1 MKKSQEHFEKLL
13 RETNTSFHRY
23 LHSKINWNSRMIG
36 LTGPRGVGKTTL
48 VLQHIKEEL
57 YRKTYVMKDDIEAG
71 YMNVVMAIGFGLLKA
86 GQGGISATPVVRG
99 FIIIC
104 NPLCTLPTES
114 RIIKYKIRQKCEYLY
129 SMPYISS
136 NE

>member
-1 MKKSQEHFEKLL
+1 
-13 RETNTSFHRY
+13 
-23 LHSKINWNSRMIG
+23 
-36 LTGPRGVGKTTL
+36 
-48 VLQHIKEEL
+48 
-57 YRKTYVMKDDIEAG
+57 MKDDIEAG

>member
-23 LHSKINWNSRMIG
+23 LYSKINWNSRMIG
-36 LTGPRGVGKTTL
+36 ITGPRGVGKTTL
-48 VLQHIKEEL
+48 MLQHIKEEL

-71 YMNVVMAIGFGLLKA
+71 YMNVVSLWQLGA
-86 GQGGISATPVVRG
+86 
-99 FIIIC
+99 
-104 NPLCTLPTES
+104 ES

>member
-23 LHSKINWNSRMIG
+23 LHSKINWNSRMIDI
-36 LTGPRGVGKTTL
+36 TDPRGIGKTTL
-48 VLQHIKEEL
+48 MLQHIKEEL
-57 YRKTYVMKDDIEAG
+57 YRKTYV
-71 YMNVVMAIGFGLLKA
+71 MNVVMAIGFGLLKA

>member
-23 LHSKINWNSRMIG
+23 LHSKINWNSRMIDI
-36 LTGPRGVGKTTL
+36 TDPRGIGKTTL
-48 VLQHIKEEL
+48 MLQHIKEEL

-86 GQGGISATPVVRG
+86 GQGIGT
-99 FIIIC
+99 
-104 NPLCTLPTES
+104 
-114 RIIKYKIRQKCEYLY
+114 IKYFV
-129 SMPYISS
+129 
-136 NE
+136 